1 MPSTTTTTTADE
13 DDVIRLAVERQL
25 QASGHSALRSVRCCV
40 EDGVLALYG
49 TVPSYHAKQIAQ
61 LVAMK
66 LELALRVENR
76 CEVEHSWHGH
86 NLISRSPKAGE

>member
-1 MPSTTTTTTADE
+1 MPSTTTTADE

-25 QASGHSALRSVRCCV
+25 HASGHSALRSVRCCV

-61 LVAMK
+61 IVVMK
-66 LELALRVENR
+66 LELALQVENR
-76 CEVEHSWHGH
+76 CEVEHSWHGN
-86 NLISRSPKAGE
+86 NLILRSPKGDE